1 MDFLKQ
7 YVEII
12 EVGLAEIDFPDS
24 PETLYEPQ
32 RYVLEGGGKRF
43 RPVLTLLGCG
53 LCGGNPKDGLPAAL
67 AVELLHNFTLMH
79 DDIMDQADSRRG
91 RESVHVKW
99 NLSTAILAGDG
110 MFTQALLQLQ
120 HLPESVD
127 HKKISKEFLYSVNRV
142 CEGQALDME
151 FETQK
156 TVSSREYLQM
166 IDGKTGALVRSSLK
180 MGGMV
185 AGAESGQLEKLD
197 ETGRLLGLAFQI
209 QDDWLDVV
217 ADPEKFGKKQA
228 GDIYEGKKTYLM
240 TLALENSNKDEKKW
254 LLDCLNSKPL
264 KNSDVTDIIQ
274 FFKSKGILLKAE
286 QEKEF
291 YYSEAKKIVQSFDDS
306 IYKQDLIKL
315 IQTLKDREY

>member
-1 MDFLKQ
+1 M
-7 YVEII
+7 VEAD
-12 EVGLAEIDFPDS
+12 LAAIDFPDS

-43 RPVLTLLGCG
+43 RPVLTLLACG
-53 LCGGNPKDGLPAAL
+53 LCGGNIKSGLPAAL

-91 RESVHVKW
+91 KPSVHKKW
-99 NLSTAILAGDG
+99 NISTAILSGDG

-120 HLPESVD
+120 NLPESVD
-127 HKKISKEFLYSVNRV
+127 HKKISQQFLNSVNRV

-151 FETQK
+151 FETREE
-156 TVSSREYLQM
+156 VSSREYLQM
-166 IDGKTGALVRSSLK
+166 IDGKTGALISSSLK

-185 AGAESGQLEKLD
+185 AGAEIDQLEKL
-197 ETGRLLGLAFQI
+197 EEIGHLLGLAFQI

-240 TLALENSNKDEKKW
+240 TLALENCNKDEKKW
-254 LLDCLNSKPL
+254 LLDCLKSKPL
-264 KNSDVTDIIQ
+264 KESEVNQVVQ
-274 FFKSKGILLKAE
+274 LFESKNILAKAE
-286 QEKEF
+286 QEKDF
-291 YYSEAKKIVQSFDDS
+291 YYSEAKKIIQSFDDS

-315 IQTLKDREY
+315 IQTFKDREY